1 MTTAHWKWE
10 GTVSGIKGF
19 EGTIHGKKDL
29 LNNFCLAVP
38 TNEGRCAQCHIG
50 YGWGDKNFNFGNPK
64 NIDCLACHDQTGTYA
79 KVATRTSP
87 IRPWSA
93 VRTRRWTCRK
103 LRRAS
108 A

>member
-1 MTTAHWKWE
+1 MRTAHWKWE

-50 YGWGDKNFNFGNPK
+50 YGWGDKNFDFGNPK
-64 NIDCLACHDQTGTYA
+64 NIDCLACHDQTGTYK
-79 KVATRTSP
+79 KVATPTCQSAAGRRS
-87 IRPWSA
+87 RPEA
-93 VRTRRWTCRK
+93 WTCRRS
-103 LRRAS
+103 RRAS